1 MRPLHSAVQFAMVG
15 TLISS
20 LNLVALLPA
29 AAQSVGNSAIPSPR
43 EILGYHVGEDFTDA
57 AGVVRYMEALA
68 AASPEVRIEPYG
80 TTIEGRDLIRVVFA
94 REDRMARLDEILDR
108 NRALANPD
116 TPAERGLEIAAENPA
131 IVIFGF
137 AIHGRETASSE
148 AAIWLAW
155 DLARGEPGVAGVLD
169 SLVVVFDPVL
179 NPDGLDRYVNWY
191 RQARALRPNPSRYAW
206 EHVEPWPGGRFN
218 HYLFD
223 LNRDWAWLTQPESR
237 MRRAGWT
244 RWTPQVHVDF
254 HEMGWQDNYL
264 FYPAEEPINPLYP
277 QSTLRWHDYFGDAN
291 AAAFDERGWP
301 YYTGE
306 WFDFWAPF
314 FGDTWSSYLG
324 TIGMCY
330 EQGGSGEAGL
340 AIDRPDGFT
349 LTLRDRADGH
359 RTAAVATLRA
369 AAAARYDLLR
379 DFSEFHRNAGDG
391 LPDILLVP
399 GEDPTRAEALVALL
413 RAQEIEVARASRSFR
428 ADTEVHRGFSQ
439 RSEFPAG
446 AFRVPARQPWGRLAL
461 ALLLP
466 EIEMDATYTYDASSW
481 SLPYGYGVEAHRVRR
496 VPDAGWQQVDDLAL
510 PPLMNQPVR
519 PEVGGGLHWSAWEED
534 QPPSPLRRNAA
545 GAYEDMTDR
554 PGAITETDGP
564 DPVAEPYGYLLP
576 PGFANWL
583 GVIRY
588 LENGGRVSVLVKGL
602 ELGGRTWPAGTFLL
616 PRHGVEQLTRRV
628 AEAGL
633 ADRAVAAPSG
643 RVIDGRDLGTP
654 TSLQLS
660 LPSVAVLMGDGV
672 SATSFGAHWFFL
684 EQTLRLPF
692 DALPIGS
699 LAMVPLERYDV
710 IVVPELSGA
719 GRPYLDDD
727 RIDQIRRWVRAG
739 GTLVA
744 VASGARALA
753 EPVSGIK
760 IREWAAPDDDDMG
773 VLRALLGR
781 EERDVARWE
790 RQVPGAVLSVSL
802 DQDHPLAFGV
812 GADGQPE
819 RAFIFHRGPFAFEPS
834 EDFESVAYFPSGIE
848 KVSGVV
854 HPQIL
859 EHLSQGIWLAH
870 GEVGSGRV
878 ILFADDPV
886 FRHFWYAGFQPFVN
900 ALLVGPA
907 M

>member
-1 MRPLHSAVQFAMVG
+1 MQRLRSAVRFATVG
-15 TLISS
+15 ALLFSF
-20 LNLVALLPA
+20 NLVAFLPA
-29 AAQSVGNSAIPSPR
+29 AAQGVGNSAIPSPR
-43 EILGYHVGEDFTDA
+43 EILGHHVGENFTDA
-57 AGVVRYMEALA
+57 AGIVRYMEALA

-94 REDRMARLDEILDR
+94 REDRMARLDEILDS
-108 NRALANPD
+108 NRVLANPD
-116 TPAERGLEIAAENPA
+116 TPAERILEIAAENPA
-131 IVIFGF
+131 IVYFSF

-148 AAIWLAW
+148 AAIWLGW
-155 DLARGEPGVAGVLD
+155 DLARGEPSVAGVLD

-223 LNRDWAWLTQPESR
+223 LNRDWGWLTQPESR
-237 MRRAGWT
+237 MRRAGWN

-264 FYPAEEPINPLYP
+264 FFPAEEPINPLYSR
-277 QSTLRWHDYFGDAN
+277 STLRWHDYFGDAN

-306 WFDFWAPF
+306 WFDFWAPI
-314 FGDTWSSYLG
+314 FGDTWASYLG
-324 TIGMCY
+324 TIGMTY

-340 AIDRPDGFT
+340 AIHRPDGFT

-359 RTAAVATLRA
+359 RTAGVATLRA

-379 DFSEFHRNAGDG
+379 DFSEFHRTVDEG

-399 GEDPTRAEALVALL
+399 GEDPSRAEALVAFL
-413 RAQEIEVARASRSFR
+413 REQEIQVARAGRSFR
-428 ADTEVHRGFSQ
+428 ADTEVHRGFAP
-439 RSEFPAG
+439 RREFPAG
-446 AFRVPARQPWGRLAL
+446 TFLVPARQPWGRLAL
-461 ALLLP
+461 SFLLP
-466 EIEMDATYTYDASSW
+466 EIELDATYTYDASSW
-481 SLPYGYGVEAHRVRR
+481 SLPYGYGVEAHRVPS
-496 VPDAGWQQVDDLAL
+496 VPDAGWQPVDDLAL

-519 PEVGGGLHWSAWEED
+519 PEVEGGLHWSSWEEGPRS
-534 QPPSPLRRNAA
+534 PPLPR
-545 GAYEDMTDR
+545 GVTG
-554 PGAITETDGP
+554 PHGIETDP
-564 DPVAEPYGYLLP
+564 RDPITEPYGYLVP
-576 PGFANWL
+576 PGLASWP

-588 LENGGRVSVLVKGL
+588 LEDGGRVSALVKGL
-602 ELGGRTWPAGTFLL
+602 ELEGRTWPAGTFFL

-633 ADRAVAAPSG
+633 RDRAVAAPSG
-643 RVIDGRDLGTP
+643 RIIEGRDLGTR
-654 TSLQLS
+654 TSLHLS
-660 LPSVAVLMGDGV
+660 LPNVAVLMGDGV

-684 EQTLRLPF
+684 EQTLRMPF
-692 DALPIGS
+692 DALPISS
-699 LAMVPLERYDV
+699 LARVPLERYDV
-710 IVVPELSGA
+710 IVVPELSRS

-727 RIDQIRRWVRAG
+727 RIDQVSRWVRAG
-739 GTLVA
+739 GTLIA

-753 EPVSGIK
+753 EPVSGIT
-760 IREWAAPDDDDMG
+760 IREWAAPEDDSLR
-773 VLRALLGR
+773 VQRALMGR
-781 EERDVARWE
+781 EERDVVRWE
-790 RQVPGAVLSVSL
+790 RQVPGAVLGVDL
-802 DQDHPLAFGV
+802 DLDHPLAFGV

-834 EDFESVAYFPSGIE
+834 EDFESVAYFPAGLE
-848 KVSGVV
+848 KVSGVI
-854 HPQIL
+854 HQQIL
-859 EHLSQGIWLAH
+859 QHLSQGTWLAH
-870 GEVGSGRV
+870 RSVGSGRV

-886 FRHFWYAGFQPFVN
+886 YRHFWYAGFQPLVN
-900 ALLVGPA
+900 ALLLGPA